1 MGERVGDTFK
11 FAAKFA
17 SRPLAF
23 LAFPILVWFSKF
35 ERIVAW
41 RYLRSKK
48 AEGFVSVIAGFSFAG
63 IMLGVAT
70 LIIVMSVMNGFR
82 QELFSRILGLGGHM
96 NVYSQAGSLHDYV
109 SLSEQIKSINGIRDV
124 TPVIEGQ
131 TLLSYQNSASGVM
144 VRGISQAD
152 FAGRDVLYNG
162 IIAGDIENFRDFKIA
177 IGSVLAKKLRIGI
190 GDKITLTSPVL
201 KSTPFGTMPTQRS
214 FEVGLIFDV
223 EMYEYNSGFV
233 FMPLSDAQKFF
244 QFKNSVSAIEV
255 FLNDPDDLDDVRRS
269 VELEIDGRAGIYDW
283 RDMNKSFFN
292 ALEVERNVMFLILSM
307 IILVAAFNII
317 SSMIMLVKDKGH
329 DIAIMR
335 TMGATR
341 RNMMKIFMLTGA
353 SIGFIGTLLGSL
365 IGVSFAMNIEGIRGI
380 LEGMTGASLWDE
392 EIRFLSEIPAEID
405 WNEVSSVIAMA
416 FLLSILATIYP
427 AWRASRLDPVEALR
441 YE

>member
-1 MGERVGDTFK
+1 MV
-11 FAAKFA
+11 
-17 SRPLAF
+17 
-23 LAFPILVWFSKF
+23 SKF
-35 ERIVAW
+35 ERTVAW

-96 NVYSQAGSLHDYV
+96 NVYSQAGALYDYNDISTTIQAV
-109 SLSEQIKSINGIRDV
+109 QGVKNV
-124 TPVIEGQ
+124 TPIIEGQ
-131 TLLSYQNSASGVM
+131 TLLSYRTAATGVM

-152 FAGRDVLYNG
+152 FAMRDTLYNG
-162 IIAGDIENFRDFKIA
+162 IIEGELENFRDYKIA
-177 IGSVLAKKLRIGI
+177 IGTVLAQKFHIGI
-190 GDKITLTSPVL
+190 GDKVTLTSPVL
-201 KSTPFGTMPTQRS
+201 KTTPFGTVPTQRT
-214 FEVGLIFDV
+214 FEVGMIFDV

-233 FMPLSDAQKFF
+233 FMPLPAAQKFF
-244 QFKNSVSAIEV
+244 QLKSSVSSIEI
-255 FLNDPDDLDDVRRS
+255 FLSHPEQLDRIRKEIEI
-269 VELEIDGRAGIYDW
+269 ELNGRASIYDW

-292 ALEVERNVMFLILSM
+292 ALNVERNVMFLILSM

-341 RNMMKIFMLTGA
+341 GNMMRIFMLTGA
-353 SIGFIGTLLGSL
+353 SIGFIGTIVGAL
-365 IGVSFAMNIEGIRGI
+365 IGITFAMNIETVREI
-380 LEGMTGASLWDE
+380 LETITGASLWDA
-392 EIRFLSEIPAEID
+392 EIRFLSEVPAEID
-405 WNEVSSVIAMA
+405 WNEVLTVLAMA
-416 FLLSILATIYP
+416 FLLSIIATIYP
-427 AWRASRLDPVEALR
+427 AWRSARLDPVEALR

>member
-1 MGERVGDTFK
+1 M
-11 FAAKFA
+11 
-17 SRPLAF
+17 
-23 LAFPILVWFSKF
+23 ISKF
-35 ERIVAW
+35 ERTVAW

-82 QELFSRILGLGGHM
+82 EELFSRILGMGGHM
-96 NVYSQAGSLHDYV
+96 NAYSHVGALTDYV
-109 SLSEQIKSINGIRDV
+109 TLGDAIKSVRGVEMV

-131 TLLSYQNSASGVM
+131 TLLSYHSAASGVM

-152 FAGRDVLYNG
+152 FANRDILFDG
-162 IIAGDIENFRDFKIA
+162 IKRGELENFRDFKIA
-177 IGSVLAKKLRIGI
+177 IGTVLANKLHIDI

-201 KSTPFGTMPTQRS
+201 KSTPFGTVPTQRS
-214 FEVGLIFDV
+214 FEVAMIFDV

-233 FMPLSDAQKFF
+233 FMPLPAAQKFF
-244 QFKNSVSAIEV
+244 QLKNGVSSIEIFLNEPDRIDEIRSAIEIE
-255 FLNDPDDLDDVRRS
+255 LN
-269 VELEIDGRAGIYDW
+269 GRAGIYDW

-307 IILVAAFNII
+307 IIIVAAFNII

-341 RNMMKIFMLTGA
+341 GNMMRIFMLTGA
-353 SIGFIGTLLGSL
+353 SIGFIGTIMGAI
-365 IGVSFAMNIEGIRGI
+365 IGVSFALNIERVRAVI
-380 LEGMTGASLWDE
+380 EGLTGASLWDA
-392 EIRFLSEIPAEID
+392 EIRFLSEIPALLDI
-405 WNEVSSVIAMA
+405 NEVISVILMA
-416 FLLSILATIYP
+416 FLLSVFATIYP
-427 AWRASRLDPVEALR
+427 AWRAARLDPVEALR